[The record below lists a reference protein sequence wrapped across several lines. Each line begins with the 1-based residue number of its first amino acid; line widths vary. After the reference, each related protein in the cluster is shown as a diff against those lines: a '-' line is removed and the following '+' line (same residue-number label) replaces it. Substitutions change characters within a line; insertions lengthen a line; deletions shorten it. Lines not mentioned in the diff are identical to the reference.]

1 MILALDPGA
10 KTCAGPL
17 NWRWISDQVTVLPGH
32 DRRWHSGHLQAQGPI
47 SGIHWV
53 LMNSAW
59 VPQKSCL
66 PGAGEAEHSHGL
78 RIIWFY
84 YKGFHFDGDIILFM
98 EEIIFELFNLPLLSL
113 GVLWV
118 CIAAAFSDCWS
129 KLFYH
134 FYSSGPHWEQ
144 EEVDSC
150 SESFSP

>member
-1 MILALDPGA
+1 M
-10 KTCAGPL
+10 
-17 NWRWISDQVTVLPGH
+17 LPGQ
-32 DRRWHSGHLQAQGPI
+32 DRRQHSGHLQAQGSL

-53 LMNSAW
+53 LMKPAQI
-59 VPQKSCL
+59 PQTSRL
-66 PGAGEAEHSHGL
+66 QGTGETEHSHSL

-113 GVLWV
+113 GVLWG

-134 FYSSGPHWEQ
+134 FTLQGPTG
-144 EEVDSC
+144 SRRK
-150 SESFSP
+150 

>member
-1 MILALDPGA
+1 
-10 KTCAGPL
+10 
-17 NWRWISDQVTVLPGH
+17 
-32 DRRWHSGHLQAQGPI
+32 
-47 SGIHWV
+47 
-53 LMNSAW
+53 MNSAR
-59 VPQKSCL
+59 VPQKSRL
-66 PGAGEAEHSHGL
+66 PGTGEAEHSHGL

-113 GVLWV
+113 GVLWG